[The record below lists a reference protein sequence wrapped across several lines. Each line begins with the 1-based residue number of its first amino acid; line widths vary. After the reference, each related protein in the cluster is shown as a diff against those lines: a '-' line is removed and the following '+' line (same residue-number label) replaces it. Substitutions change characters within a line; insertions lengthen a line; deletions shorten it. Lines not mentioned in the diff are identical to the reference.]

1 MVVVNGVRMQLNICA
16 AEMKT
21 KESELKK
28 AIHLKEIM
36 HKSILQQKVPYYTYL
51 RTPSGYTYILNYS
64 ICQLCFTAVDAIVGP
79 PSACIAITS
88 YICTILKSATHPST

>member
-1 MVVVNGVRMQLNICA
+1 MVVVNGVHMQFNICA

-36 HKSILQQKVPYYTYL
+36 HKSIMQQKVPYSTYVPTYTKWLYIYV
-51 RTPSGYTYILNYS
+51 YTEVLHLPALFY
-64 ICQLCFTAVDAIVGP
+64 CC
-79 PSACIAITS
+79 
-88 YICTILKSATHPST
+88 